1 MSAPPADF
9 VLTKEAAARLRVSQA
24 TVRRLCAKRT
34 IEATKVG
41 RGWRIYAS
49 ALAAITTPPGTESDA
64 A

>member
-1 MSAPPADF
+1 MTAEAEPF
-9 VLTKEAAARLRVSQA
+9 VLASEAAGVLRVSER

-49 ALAAITTPPGTESDA
+49 ALAAITTPPATESDA

>member
-1 MSAPPADF
+1 MTAGAEPF
-9 VLTKEAAARLRVSQA
+9 VLASEAAGVLRVSER
-24 TVRRLCAKRT
+24 TVRRLCAKNK

-49 ALAAITTPPGTESDA
+49 ALAAITTPPATESDA